1 MARFFNGNWDPY
13 RMLFK
18 LQDEINKAFN
28 VADSSLPFLAE
39 RGTSFPRVNV
49 WTGSEES
56 VLNAEVP
63 GVAMDS
69 MEVTVEGDT
78 LTLKGERKPQGT
90 VAPERYYRCERGHGS
105 SAGRCACRIA
115 STPERSRRLS
125 ATASSRSGSPRRPRR
140 NPTRSWSRT
149 DRSRMRGLFK
159 RETRR
164 YP

>member
-105 SAGRCACRIA
+105 FGRSVRLPHRVDAGKVAATLRNGILEVRLPKA
-115 STPERSRRLS
+115 PEEK
-125 ATASSRSGSPRRPRR
+125 PHKIVVK
-140 NPTRSWSRT
+140 N
-149 DRSRMRGLFK
+149 
-159 RETRR
+159 
-164 YP
+164 